1 MKKKKV
7 SEEELRKLNEQ
18 TKRIWLPIFKLEADI
33 LQLVRSHDDKI
44 AGVIALETVL
54 EDFISEKS
62 TFFADKK
69 HAATIEWLRNER
81 TRRPK
86 LRRVRK
92 ERRPRRPVSG
102 SRMGEG
108 DDWQWFG
115 KLCEGS
121 PPIRQ

>member
-54 EDFISEKS
+54 EDFISENS

-81 TRRPK
+81 IRWRK
-86 LRRVRK
+86 LRSVRK
-92 ERRPRRPVSG
+92 QKRPRRTVSG
-102 SRMGEG
+102 SMMGES
-108 DDWQWFG
+108 D
-115 KLCEGS
+115 E
-121 PPIRQ
+121 

>member
-44 AGVIALETVL
+44 ACVIALETVL
-54 EDFISEKS
+54 EDFISENS

-69 HAATIEWLRNER
+69 HAATIQCLTNE
-81 TRRPK
+81 
-86 LRRVRK
+86 
-92 ERRPRRPVSG
+92 
-102 SRMGEG
+102 
-108 DDWQWFG
+108 
-115 KLCEGS
+115 
-121 PPIRQ
+121 PIRSRHLRTIRNQKRPPRTPP